1 MNYPLKT
8 LNQLRAEYAYKC
20 VEEVKSKYENTASR
34 YKSLAKKLPQMIT
47 YNGLL
52 TTLAFLKSKA
62 KYEKKSGKTEINGDF
77 LILAHLTCWLKRTS
91 PFKAGECKETDLSK
105 ETDLKEVSS
114 QINEFLKEVYK
125 NWNAHELFLKTAEA
139 LAIAQW
145 LKRIAEGE
153 LEDDSQ

>member
-1 MNYPLKT
+1 MNNPLKT

-20 VEEVKSKYENTASR
+20 VEQVKNTNAASR

-62 KYEKKSGKTEINGDF
+62 KKDPKEPNAEL
-77 LILAHLTCWLKRTS
+77 LILGHLAVWLQRASMLES
-91 PFKAGECKETDLSK
+91 PQCKE
-105 ETDLKEVSS
+105 
-114 QINEFLKEVYK
+114 QNINLTVCELLADAYIKWK
-125 NWNAHELFLKTAEA
+125 ASELFQKTAEA

-153 LEDDSQ
+153 LND

>member
-20 VEEVKSKYENTASR
+20 VEQVKNTNAASR

-62 KYEKKSGKTEINGDF
+62 KYKQEKGKIEVNGDF
-77 LILAHLTCWLKRTS
+77 FILAHLTLWLKRKS
-91 PFKAGECKETDLSK
+91 PFTQVEECDEKKINNEK
-105 ETDLKEVSS
+105 DLKKFETE
-114 QINEFLKEVYK
+114 INKFLEEVYK
-125 NWNAHELFLKTAEA
+125 KWAASTLFLKTSEA

>member
-20 VEEVKSKYENTASR
+20 VEQVKNTNAASR
-34 YKSLAKKLPQMIT
+34 YKSLAKKLPQRIT

-62 KYEKKSGKTEINGDF
+62 KYEEH
-77 LILAHLTCWLKRTS
+77 LILAHLIFWLERKF
-91 PFKAGECKETDLSK
+91 PFDPVECKGSNLDPLKK
-105 ETDLKEVSS
+105 EIEK
-114 QINEFLKEVYK
+114 FLQDMYTK
-125 NWNAHELFLKTAEA
+125 WDAHELFLKTAEA

-153 LEDDSQ
+153 LEDESQ

>member
-1 MNYPLKT
+1 MSNPLKT

-20 VEEVKSKYENTASR
+20 VMYVKNTGDKKLISG
-34 YKSLAKKLPQMIT
+34 YKSRAKKLPQMIT

-62 KYEKKSGKTEINGDF
+62 KIESGKPNSDLLVLVH
-77 LILAHLTCWLKRTS
+77 LISWLDRKTVFE
-91 PFKAGECKETDLSK
+91 PVKCLENDFKAETIGFLS
-105 ETDLKEVSS
+105 T
-114 QINEFLKEVYK
+114 VYES
-125 NWNAHELFLKTAEA
+125 WDASTLFLKTSEA

-153 LEDDSQ
+153 LDDPDTD

>member
-1 MNYPLKT
+1 MNNPLKT

-20 VEEVKSKYENTASR
+20 VEQVKNTNAASR

-77 LILAHLTCWLKRTS
+77 FILAHLTLWLERKSRFE
-91 PFKAGECKETDLSK
+91 PVKKNDLDGLNK
-105 ETDLKEVSS
+105 T
-114 QINEFLKEVYK
+114 INEFLKKVY
-125 NWNAHELFLKTAEA
+125 NDWNAHELFLKTAEA

-153 LEDDSQ
+153 LDD